1 MPRSVGS
8 RCQGRSD
15 TRVTSGPQ
23 TYTLPCTLCTK
34 HFLGCAIPCDGM
46 QVFVTVLFQC
56 SSWHMRCATCAQLS
70 TCWLCHAVVHK
81 WRGRIYGLLASQCR
95 AVKLWR
101 LERVLY
107 AIYSPRFHM
116 CRFRFLDH
124 RDATVCL
131 LFGFPHP
138 WMPPHCPWQNYR
150 FCSTENAESRVFTK
164 ENPL

>member
-1 MPRSVGS
+1 MQLILYWAARCLALCTGQWAG
-8 RCQGRSD
+8 CQGRSD

-23 TYTLPCTLCTK
+23 TYTLPCTLCAK

-56 SSWHMRCATCAQLS
+56 SSWHTRCATCAQLS
-70 TCWLCHAVVHK
+70 TCWLCHAVLHK

-116 CRFRFLDH
+116 CRLRFSEHKGCHNLF
-124 RDATVCL
+124 TVWFSTFL
-131 LFGFPHP
+131 NA
-138 WMPPHCPWQNYR
+138 PPPCP
-150 FCSTENAESRVFTK
+150 
-164 ENPL
+164 